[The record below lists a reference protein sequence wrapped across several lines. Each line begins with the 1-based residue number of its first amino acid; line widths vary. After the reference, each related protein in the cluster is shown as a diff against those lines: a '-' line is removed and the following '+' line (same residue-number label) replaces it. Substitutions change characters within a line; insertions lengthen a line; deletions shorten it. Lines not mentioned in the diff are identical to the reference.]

1 MESTKCKRCGKVI
14 EGFTQ
19 KHIDTLL
26 AQHMIKHQ
34 NEDKEKKLTKQ
45 TER

>member
-1 MESTKCKRCGKVI
+1 MEKIKCSKCGKLI
-14 EGFTQ
+14 EGYTK

-34 NEDKEKKLTKQ
+34 NEAKENK
-45 TER
+45 

>member
-1 MESTKCKRCGKVI
+1 MESTKCKICGKVI

-19 KHIDTLL
+19 KHVDTLL

-34 NEDKEKKLTKQ
+34 NENKEEKEVKK
-45 TER
+45 